1 MINNKRKAGDKLK
14 SVKWMIFTSIISL
27 AIQPFFIVGQ
37 AMAQSNRVQVKDDWI
52 RSSEGREV
60 ETQHLSEDVVTLYG
74 QEDHTEFSYQMEKE
88 KVESS
93 TLTLNIEAS
102 PLLISPSSFT
112 VMIDGEI
119 EKTIPISGENQKKS
133 IQIKL
138 NKAQLKK
145 GSHQIQLTFY
155 GVLKEGVCINQE
167 TPANWLK
174 VYPESELA
182 FKGVQ
187 KKDLTLDSF
196 PSLFI
201 QSGVQKEQTDIVI
214 PNTPDAAEVE
224 AAIKVFRTLKN
235 KDRRADLKLIQEK
248 DVKQIVHPTIAV
260 GAKASWD
267 GRLKSIE
274 QVAGIQTESNQLTL
288 AVRTLTAKKKEQPI
302 LFVTAEQ
309 PRTIAEKINVLTQPE
324 LTGQL
329 TGTDLLLQ
337 KVTAKASKPSHH
349 IRLKDFGG
357 DDVTVGTKKTASDHY
372 YYPKALIANPK
383 SGAKLNLS
391 FKKSDS
397 TNKAERLTV
406 MINNE
411 PHDVPLT
418 KLGNKDENG
427 FYHVSIPVDPQIL
440 RKNEYIDLQF
450 IITGFK
456 NMESCRYTDE
466 EDWIFI
472 DKNSTLQIPEGTTS
486 DTPNLAAWPLPF
498 TSKAQQG
505 KTWIIIPNQIKQET
519 INQMAM
525 LTASFSQ
532 PEAAQYH
539 LIKASNVTNKQLE
552 NHSLIFIGGIQTF
565 SLLKEKADDL
575 IVPTKKGQYDV
586 STFGMINE
594 TTARIV
600 WTQPSVWNKE
610 QTMTVFSGMNAAEA
624 DVSNEVIHFL
634 QTNTEEATVAIESRN
649 KDMFTNHQTV
659 SSTRND
665 LKKGEKQ
672 GGSES
677 WIYFVCIAVLII
689 FVLIMIVYFVRK
701 NRKKT
706 EF

>member
-1 MINNKRKAGDKLK
+1 MK
-14 SVKWMIFTSIISL
+14 SVKWMIFILALSL
-27 AIQPFFIVGQ
+27 AIQPFFMASQ
-37 AMAQSNRVQVKDDWI
+37 AMAQSNRVQVKDDWV
-52 RSSEGREV
+52 RSSKGSQT

-74 QEDHTEFSYQMEKE
+74 QEDRTEFSYQMEKE

-119 EKTIPISGENQKKS
+119 EKTIPVSGKNQKKS

-145 GSHQIQLTFY
+145 GSHQIQLAFY

-182 FKGVQ
+182 FKGAQ
-187 KKDLTLDSF
+187 TKDVTLDSF
-196 PSLFI
+196 PSPFI
-201 QSGVQKEQTDIVI
+201 PSGEQKEQTDIVI
-214 PNTPDAAEVE
+214 PNTPEAAELE
-224 AAIKVFRTLKN
+224 AAMKIYRTLKN
-235 KDRRADLKLIQEK
+235 KDRLADLKLVQEK
-248 DVKQIVHPTIAV
+248 DLKQIAHPTIAV
-260 GAKASWD
+260 GAKGSWK
-267 GRLKSIE
+267 GRMKSIE
-274 QVAGIQTESNQLTL
+274 QAAGIKTESNQLTL

-302 LFVTAEQ
+302 LFVSAKQ
-309 PRTIAEKINVLTQPE
+309 PKTIAEKISVLTQPE

-337 KVTAKASKPSHH
+337 KVTANASKPSHH
-349 IRLKDFGG
+349 IRLIDFGG

-372 YYPKALIANPK
+372 YYPKALIAQQK

-391 FKKSDS
+391 FKKSDPA
-397 TNKAERLTV
+397 NKAERLTV

-411 PHDVPLT
+411 PHDIPLT

-427 FYHVSIPVDPQIL
+427 FYHVSIPVDSQVL
-440 RKNEYIDLQF
+440 QKNEYVDLQF
-450 IITGFK
+450 VTTGFK
-456 NMESCRYTDE
+456 SMESCRHTDE
-466 EDWIFI
+466 EGWIYI
-472 DKNSTLQIPEGTTS
+472 DKNSSLQIPEGTNS
-486 DTPNLAAWPLPF
+486 DTPDLAAWPLPY
-498 TSKAQQG
+498 TSKTQQG
-505 KTWIIIPNQIKQET
+505 NTLIIMPDQIKQAT

-525 LTASFSQ
+525 LTESFSQ

-539 LIKASNVTNKQLE
+539 LIKASNVTNEQLKK
-552 NHSLIFIGGIQTF
+552 NSLIFIGGIQTF

-575 IVPTKKGQYDV
+575 IVPAKKGQYDV
-586 STFGMINE
+586 SSFGMINE

-610 QTMTVFSGMNAAEA
+610 QTMTVFAGMTAADA
-624 DVSNEVIHFL
+624 DVSNDMIRFL
-634 QTNTEEATVAIESRN
+634 QTNTETATVAIESKN
-649 KDMFTNHQTV
+649 KEMFSNHQTV
-659 SSTRND
+659 TSTTND

-672 GGSES
+672 GDGES
-677 WIYFVCIAVLII
+677 WIYFACIAVLII
-689 FVLIMIVYFVRK
+689 FVVMMIVYFVRK

-706 EF
+706 E